1 MKIINILIVLESG
14 MLIGSGNDSFELGGV
29 DSTTILDA
37 KKRPYIPAS
46 SLKGKLRYLLKLDN
60 KEKGKIEEIFG
71 ERTHSTSDESKS
83 KNPQLT
89 QKEMNEKMIQ
99 RSKKAIFSDQK
110 VDEESIKNNNG
121 NYFEEKYENTID
133 ENNNAIPRLNKRT
146 VSGLKFSGVIRLNDD
161 SHLEVIKKAL
171 CLLKNDYIGGNG
183 SRGYGWIRSICI
195 DGEEIGDNC
204 EQST

>member
-99 RSKKAIFSDQK
+99 RSKKAIFSD
-110 VDEESIKNNNG
+110 
-121 NYFEEKYENTID
+121 
-133 ENNNAIPRLNKRT
+133 
-146 VSGLKFSGVIRLNDD
+146 
-161 SHLEVIKKAL
+161 
-171 CLLKNDYIGGNG
+171 
-183 SRGYGWIRSICI
+183 
-195 DGEEIGDNC
+195 
-204 EQST
+204 